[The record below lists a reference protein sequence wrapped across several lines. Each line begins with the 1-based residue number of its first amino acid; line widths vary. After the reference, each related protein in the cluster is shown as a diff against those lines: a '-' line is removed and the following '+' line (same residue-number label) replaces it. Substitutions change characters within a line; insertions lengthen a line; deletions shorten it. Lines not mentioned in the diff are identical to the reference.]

1 MKTLTIL
8 RHAKSGWDVQVERD
22 FDRPINA
29 RGRRGAEL
37 IGQYVKR
44 QAFPI
49 DRIIASPAVR
59 VTETLDLFQPAA
71 ALDALEPHWDRRI
84 YLASAA
90 TLIDVIRDKGKDA
103 AHLLISG
110 HNPGLE
116 DLVLELVPSDGCR
129 VQHRA
134 EGHDPVAA
142 LPLGVVHRQVGV
154 AQQVFGGGAPVRVG
168 ESHAGPDDDGDAR
181 DLHLGAQRLEDAR
194 AHRLGVPW
202 VGGVLDH
209 DRELVA
215 SEASEQV
222 PRPQLLAEPLPDRGQ

>member
-29 RGRRGAEL
+29 RGKRGAEL

-44 QAFPI
+44 QAMPV

-71 ALDALEPHWDRRI
+71 NLDTIEPHWDRRI

-90 TLIDVIRDKGKDA
+90 TLIDVIRDTGKDA
-103 AHLLISG
+103 VNLLIAG

-116 DLVLELVPSDGCR
+116 DL
-129 VQHRA
+129 
-134 EGHDPVAA
+134 A
-142 LPLGVVHRQVGV
+142 LMLAPEE
-154 AQQVFGGGAPVRVG
+154 GGGALREEVEKKLPTSALVRLELDIADWHDLDVNM
-168 ESHAGPDDDGDAR
+168 ARIADLIRPR
-181 DLHLGAQRLEDAR
+181 DLDPALGPAM
-194 AHRLGVPW
+194 
-202 VGGVLDH
+202 DH
-209 DRELVA
+209 D
-215 SEASEQV
+215 
-222 PRPQLLAEPLPDRGQ
+222 

>member
-1 MKTLTIL
+1 MKTLIIL

-44 QAFPI
+44 HALPV

-71 ALDALEPHWDRRI
+71 NLDDIEPQWDRRI

-90 TLIDVIRDKGKDA
+90 TLIEVIRDTGKEA
-103 AHLLISG
+103 ANLLIAG

-116 DLVLELVPSDGCR
+116 DLALMLAPTNGGGEL
-129 VQHRA
+129 RA
-134 EGHDPVAA
+134 EIEAKLPTASLVQIALDIADWQELDADMGRITAFVRPRDLDPA
-142 LPLGVVHRQVGV
+142 L
-154 AQQVFGGGAPVRVG
+154 AP
-168 ESHAGPDDDGDAR
+168 AMDDD
-181 DLHLGAQRLEDAR
+181 
-194 AHRLGVPW
+194 
-202 VGGVLDH
+202 
-209 DRELVA
+209 
-215 SEASEQV
+215 
-222 PRPQLLAEPLPDRGQ
+222 